1 MCCTSWPCRSWRPS
15 SWPSTSGGSARTAAS
30 RGRSRGNEVPMADD
44 IQPDQET
51 YDRLIAAG
59 ESERTARAKA
69 KSVAIRRA
77 RGANRAS
84 LQQGDGPAAAAA
96 APAAAVATEAPPAAA
111 APAQAPGAAAPAAP
125 AAPARP
131 AAVPGNGGR
140 RLTPEERAA
149 RVAAAVATKGLPGQA
164 GAAAK
169 QGETHRLLAM
179 VPPEGIQRAEARQE
193 DKVNV
198 WPHLLLREAVA
209 AFAMFA
215 FVTVFSV
222 VVNAPLREL
231 ANSNLTPNPSKA
243 PWYFLG
249 LQELLRYFH
258 PMVAGVTIPGIALLA
273 LMATP
278 YFDKSP
284 SMRPENR
291 KLAILMFTMFMMFWA
306 TLVLAGSFFR
316 GPSFEWV
323 WPWTQTCSTPVH
335 PDKTCLFF
343 EF

>member
-1 MCCTSWPCRSWRPS
+1 
-15 SWPSTSGGSARTAAS
+15 
-30 RGRSRGNEVPMADD
+30 MADD

-69 KSVAIRRA
+69 KSVAVRKA

-84 LQQGDGPAAAAA
+84 LQGDGQAATPAA
-96 APAAAVATEAPPAAA
+96 APAGEAAPAPAAVATEAPAA
-111 APAQAPGAAAPAAP
+111 APAQAPAAAAAPAAP
-125 AAPARP
+125 AARP
-131 AAVPGNGGR
+131 AAAPGNGDR

-149 RVAAAVATKGLPGQA
+149 RVATAVATKGLPGQA

-215 FVTVFSV
+215 FVAVFSM

-258 PMVAGVTIPGIALLA
+258 PMVAGVMVPTVALLG

-278 YFDKSP
+278 YIDKNP

-291 KLAILMFTMFMMFWA
+291 KLAIMMFTMFLMFWA
-306 TLVLAGSFFR
+306 ILVLAGSFFR
-316 GPSFEWV
+316 GPGFNWV
-323 WPWTQTCSTPVH
+323 WPWTETCSTVAH

>member
-1 MCCTSWPCRSWRPS
+1 
-15 SWPSTSGGSARTAAS
+15 
-30 RGRSRGNEVPMADD
+30 MADD

-69 KSVAIRRA
+69 KSVAIRKQ

-84 LQQGDGPAAAAA
+84 LQQGDGPAAAPAAASAGEA
-96 APAAAVATEAPPAAA
+96 APAPAAVATEAPPAAA
-111 APAQAPGAAAPAAP
+111 APAAAPAAAAPAAP
-125 AAPARP
+125 AARP
-131 AAVPGNGGR
+131 AAAPGNGGGR

-149 RVAAAVATKGLPGQA
+149 RVASAVATKGLPGQA

-209 AFAMFA
+209 AFAVFA
-215 FVTVFSV
+215 FVAVFSV

-258 PMVAGVTIPGIALLA
+258 PMVAGVTIPGIALLI
-273 LMATP
+273 LMAAP
-278 YFDKSP
+278 YFDKNP

-291 KLAILMFTMFMMFWA
+291 KLAVMMFTMFMMFWA
-306 TLVLAGSFFR
+306 ILVLAGSFFR

-323 WPWTQTCSTPVH
+323 WPWTETCSTPVH

>member
-1 MCCTSWPCRSWRPS
+1 
-15 SWPSTSGGSARTAAS
+15 
-30 RGRSRGNEVPMADD
+30 MADD

-69 KSVAIRRA
+69 KSVAIRKE

-84 LQQGDGPAAAAA
+84 LQGDGQAAATAA
-96 APAAAVATEAPPAAA
+96 APSGEAAPAPAAVATEAPA
-111 APAQAPGAAAPAAP
+111 APSQAPAAAPAAP
-125 AAPARP
+125 AARP
-131 AAVPGNGGR
+131 AAAPGNGGR

-164 GAAAK
+164 GAEAK

-179 VPPEGIQRAEARQE
+179 VPPEGIQRTEARQE

-215 FVTVFSV
+215 FVAVFSM

-258 PMVAGVTIPGIALLA
+258 PMVAGVMVPTVALLG

-278 YFDKSP
+278 YIDKNP

-291 KLAILMFTMFMMFWA
+291 KLAIMMFTTFLMFWA
-306 TLVLAGSFFR
+306 ILVLAGSFFR
-316 GPSFEWV
+316 GPGFNWV
-323 WPWTQTCSTPVH
+323 WPWTETCSTVAH

>member
-1 MCCTSWPCRSWRPS
+1 
-15 SWPSTSGGSARTAAS
+15 
-30 RGRSRGNEVPMADD
+30 MADD

-69 KSVAIRRA
+69 KSVAIRKASGAPTGPRSSRATARRPPRPPRA
-77 RGANRAS
+77 RAR
-84 LQQGDGPAAAAA
+84 P
-96 APAAAVATEAPPAAA
+96 PRRRWPPRPPPAAA
-111 APAQAPGAAAPAAP
+111 APAQAPAAAAPAAP
-125 AAPARP
+125 AARP
-131 AAVPGNGGR
+131 AAAPGNGGR

-215 FVTVFSV
+215 FVAVFSM

-273 LMATP
+273 LMAAP
-278 YFDKSP
+278 YFDKNP

-291 KLAILMFTMFMMFWA
+291 KLAVMMFTTFLMFWA
-306 TLVLAGSFFR
+306 ILVLAGSFFR

-323 WPWTQTCSTPVH
+323 WPWTETCSTPVH

>member
-1 MCCTSWPCRSWRPS
+1 
-15 SWPSTSGGSARTAAS
+15 
-30 RGRSRGNEVPMADD
+30 MADD

-69 KSVAIRRA
+69 KSVAIRRE

-84 LQQGDGPAAAAA
+84 LQQGDGQAAATAA
-96 APAAAVATEAPPAAA
+96 APTGEAAPAPAAVATEAPA
-111 APAQAPGAAAPAAP
+111 APSQAPAAAPAAP
-125 AAPARP
+125 AARP
-131 AAVPGNGGR
+131 AAAPGNGGR

-215 FVTVFSV
+215 FVAVFSM

-231 ANSNLTPNPSKA
+231 ANPNLTPNPSKA

-258 PMVAGVTIPGIALLA
+258 PMVAGVMVPTIALLG

-278 YFDKSP
+278 YIDKNP

-291 KLAILMFTMFMMFWA
+291 KLAIMMFTTFLMFWA
-306 TLVLAGSFFR
+306 ILVLAGSFFR
-316 GPSFEWV
+316 GPGFNWV
-323 WPWTQTCSTPVH
+323 WPWTETCSTVAH

>member
-1 MCCTSWPCRSWRPS
+1 
-15 SWPSTSGGSARTAAS
+15 
-30 RGRSRGNEVPMADD
+30 MADD
-44 IQPDQET
+44 VQPDQET

-69 KSVAIRRA
+69 KSVAIRKA
-77 RGANRAS
+77 RGVNRAS
-84 LQQGDGPAAAAA
+84 LQGNGQAA
-96 APAAAVATEAPPAAA
+96 APAASEAAPAAVATEAPPAAA
-111 APAQAPGAAAPAAP
+111 APAQAPAAAAPAAP

-131 AAVPGNGGR
+131 AAPGNGGAR

-215 FVTVFSV
+215 FVTVFSM

-258 PMVAGVTIPGIALLA
+258 PMVAGVTIPGIALLV

-278 YFDKSP
+278 YFDKNP

-306 TLVLAGSFFR
+306 VLVLAGSFFR

-323 WPWTQTCSTPVH
+323 WPWTETCSTPVH

>member
-1 MCCTSWPCRSWRPS
+1 
-15 SWPSTSGGSARTAAS
+15 
-30 RGRSRGNEVPMADD
+30 MATED

-69 KSVAIRRA
+69 KSVAARKA
-77 RGANRAS
+77 RGPNRAS
-84 LQQGDGPAAAAA
+84 LQGDGQPAAAATPAAEAAPAPVAAAAEAPAAQAEAPAA
-96 APAAAVATEAPPAAA
+96 APAAAT
-111 APAQAPGAAAPAAP
+111 

-131 AAVPGNGGR
+131 ARAPAGNGG

-164 GAAAK
+164 GAAAR

-179 VPPEGIQRAEARQE
+179 VPPEGIQRTEARQE

-209 AFAMFA
+209 AFAVFA
-215 FVTVFSV
+215 FLTVFSMI
-222 VVNAPLREL
+222 VNAPLLEL

-258 PMVAGVTIPGIALLA
+258 PMVAGVTIPTVALVALA
-273 LMATP
+273 ALP
-278 YFDKSP
+278 YFDHNP
-284 SMRPENR
+284 SARPENR
-291 KLAILMFTMFMMFWA
+291 KLAILMFTMFLMFWA
-306 TLVLAGSFFR
+306 VLVIAGSFFR

-323 WPWTQTCSTPVH
+323 WPWTQNCSTPFH
-335 PDKTCLFF
+335 PDSTCLFF
-343 EF
+343 DF

>member
-1 MCCTSWPCRSWRPS
+1 
-15 SWPSTSGGSARTAAS
+15 
-30 RGRSRGNEVPMADD
+30 MADD

-69 KSVAIRRA
+69 KSVAIRKQ

-84 LQQGDGPAAAAA
+84 LQQGDGQAA
-96 APAAAVATEAPPAAA
+96 APAAAPAGEAAPAPAAVATEAPPAAE
-111 APAQAPGAAAPAAP
+111 APAQAPAAAAPAAP
-125 AAPARP
+125 AARP
-131 AAVPGNGGR
+131 AAAPGNGGSR

-179 VPPEGIQRAEARQE
+179 VPPEGIQRTEARQE

-215 FVTVFSV
+215 FVTVFSM

-273 LMATP
+273 LMAAP
-278 YFDKSP
+278 YFDRNP

-291 KLAILMFTMFMMFWA
+291 KLAILMFTMFLMFWA
-306 TLVLAGSFFR
+306 ILVLSGSFFR

-323 WPWTQTCSTPVH
+323 WPWTETCSTPIH

>member
-1 MCCTSWPCRSWRPS
+1 MTE
-15 SWPSTSGGSARTAAS
+15 
-30 RGRSRGNEVPMADD
+30 EVT
-44 IQPDQET
+44 PDKET

-59 ESERTARAKA
+59 ESERVARAKA
-69 KSVAIRRA
+69 KSVAIRKE
-77 RGANRAS
+77 RGANRGVATAA
-84 LQQGDGPAAAAA
+84 PAAEATAPAEPAAAA
-96 APAAAVATEAPPAAA
+96 APAEAPAAV
-111 APAQAPGAAAPAAP
+111 AAAPAAAQAP
-125 AAPARP
+125 APSRPAARP
-131 AAVPGNGGR
+131 APAGNGNR

-149 RVAAAVATKGLPGQA
+149 RVAAAVASKGLPGQA
-164 GAAAK
+164 SASAK

-179 VPPEGIQRAEARQE
+179 VPPEGIQRTEARQE

-198 WPHLLLREAVA
+198 WPHLLIREAVA

-215 FVTVFSV
+215 FVTVFAV

-258 PMVAGVTIPGIALLA
+258 PMVAGVTIPGIALLILA
-273 LMATP
+273 ATP
-278 YFDKSP
+278 YFDKNP

-291 KLAILMFTMFMMFWA
+291 KLAILMFSMFMMFWA
-306 TLVLAGSFFR
+306 VLVIAGSFFR
-316 GPSFEWV
+316 GPGFNWV
-323 WPWTQTCSTPVH
+323 WPWMENCAANLH
-335 PDKTCLFF
+335 PDKACVFF

>member
-1 MCCTSWPCRSWRPS
+1 
-15 SWPSTSGGSARTAAS
+15 
-30 RGRSRGNEVPMADD
+30 VADD

-77 RGANRAS
+77 RGANRGS
-84 LQQGDGPAAAAA
+84 LQGDGQAA
-96 APAAAVATEAPPAAA
+96 APAASEAAPAAVATEAAPAAA
-111 APAQAPGAAAPAAP
+111 APAQAPAAAAPAAP
-125 AAPARP
+125 AARP
-131 AAVPGNGGR
+131 AAAPGNGGGR

-149 RVAAAVATKGLPGQA
+149 RVASAVATKGLPGQA
-164 GAAAK
+164 GAAAR

-215 FVTVFSV
+215 FVTVFSMI
-222 VVNAPLREL
+222 VNAPLREL

-258 PMVAGVTIPGIALLA
+258 PMVAGVTIPGIALLV

-278 YFDKSP
+278 YFDKNP

-291 KLAILMFTMFMMFWA
+291 KLAILMFTMFLMFWSI
-306 TLVLAGSFFR
+306 LVLSGSFFR

-323 WPWTQTCSTPVH
+323 WPWTQHCSTPVH

-343 EF
+343 EL

>member
-1 MCCTSWPCRSWRPS
+1 
-15 SWPSTSGGSARTAAS
+15 
-30 RGRSRGNEVPMADD
+30 MATDD

-69 KSVAIRRA
+69 KSVAARKA
-77 RGANRAS
+77 RGPNRSS
-84 LQQGDGPAAAAA
+84 LQGDGQATAQAAAPAEPAAAA
-96 APAAAVATEAPPAAA
+96 APAATAE
-111 APAQAPGAAAPAAP
+111 APAAQAEAP
-125 AAPARP
+125 AAAAPARP
-131 AAVPGNGGR
+131 AARPARAPAGNGG

-164 GAAAK
+164 GAAAR

-179 VPPEGIQRAEARQE
+179 VPPEGIQRTEARQE

-209 AFAMFA
+209 AFAVFA

-243 PWYFLG
+243 PW
-249 LQELLRYFH
+249 
-258 PMVAGVTIPGIALLA
+258 
-273 LMATP
+273 
-278 YFDKSP
+278 
-284 SMRPENR
+284 
-291 KLAILMFTMFMMFWA
+291 
-306 TLVLAGSFFR
+306 
-316 GPSFEWV
+316 
-323 WPWTQTCSTPVH
+323 
-335 PDKTCLFF
+335 
-343 EF
+343 

>member
-1 MCCTSWPCRSWRPS
+1 
-15 SWPSTSGGSARTAAS
+15 
-30 RGRSRGNEVPMADD
+30 MADD

-69 KSVAIRRA
+69 KSVAVRKA

-84 LQQGDGPAAAAA
+84 LRQGDGQAAAASAPAAAEA
-96 APAAAVATEAPPAAA
+96 APAAVATEAPPAAA
-111 APAQAPGAAAPAAP
+111 ASAQAPAAAAPAAP
-125 AAPARP
+125 AAA
-131 AAVPGNGGR
+131 PGNGGGR

-164 GAAAK
+164 GAAAR

-215 FVTVFSV
+215 FVTVFSMI
-222 VVNAPLREL
+222 VNAPLREL

-278 YFDKSP
+278 YFDKNP

-306 TLVLAGSFFR
+306 VLVLSGSFFR

-323 WPWTQTCSTPVH
+323 WPWTEHCSTPVH

-343 EF
+343 EL

>member
-1 MCCTSWPCRSWRPS
+1 
-15 SWPSTSGGSARTAAS
+15 
-30 RGRSRGNEVPMADD
+30 MATED

-69 KSVAIRRA
+69 KSVAARKA
-77 RGANRAS
+77 RGPNRAS
-84 LQQGDGPAAAAA
+84 LQGDGQAAAAATPATEAAPAPAAAAAEAPAAQAA
-96 APAAAVATEAPPAAA
+96 APAAAPAAA
-111 APAQAPGAAAPAAP
+111 T

-131 AAVPGNGGR
+131 ARAPAGNGG

-164 GAAAK
+164 GAAAR

-179 VPPEGIQRAEARQE
+179 VPPEGIQRTEARQE

-209 AFAMFA
+209 AFAVFA

-258 PMVAGVTIPGIALLA
+258 PMVAGVTIPTVGLLA
-273 LMATP
+273 LMAAP
-278 YFDKSP
+278 YFDKNP
-284 SMRPENR
+284 SSRPENR
-291 KLAILMFTMFMMFWA
+291 KLAILMFTMFLMFWA
-306 TLVLAGSFFR
+306 VLVIAGSFFR

-323 WPWTQTCSTPVH
+323 WPWTQNCSTPVH
-335 PDKTCLFF
+335 PDSTCLFF

>member
-1 MCCTSWPCRSWRPS
+1 
-15 SWPSTSGGSARTAAS
+15 
-30 RGRSRGNEVPMADD
+30 MADD

-69 KSVAIRRA
+69 KSVAARKA
-77 RGANRAS
+77 RGPNRAS
-84 LQQGDGPAAAAA
+84 LQQGDGQAA
-96 APAAAVATEAPPAAA
+96 APAAAAEAAPAPAAVATEAPAAA
-111 APAQAPGAAAPAAP
+111 APAQAPAAPAAP
-125 AAPARP
+125 AARP
-131 AAVPGNGGR
+131 AAAPGNGGR
-140 RLTPEERAA
+140 RLTSEERAA
-149 RVAAAVATKGLPGQA
+149 RVATAVATKGLPGQA
-164 GAAAK
+164 GAAAR

-215 FVTVFSV
+215 FVTVFSI

-258 PMVAGVTIPGIALLA
+258 PMVAGVTIPGIALLV

-278 YFDKSP
+278 YFDKNP

-291 KLAILMFTMFMMFWA
+291 KLAILMFTMFLMFWSI
-306 TLVLAGSFFR
+306 LVLSGSFFR

-323 WPWTQTCSTPVH
+323 WPWTQHCSTPVH

-343 EF
+343 EL

>member
-1 MCCTSWPCRSWRPS
+1 
-15 SWPSTSGGSARTAAS
+15 
-30 RGRSRGNEVPMADD
+30 MAEE

-69 KSVAIRRA
+69 KSVAIRKE
-77 RGANRAS
+77 RGANRGS
-84 LQQGDGPAAAAA
+84 LQGGGQATATAEAPAEPAAAA
-96 APAAAVATEAPPAAA
+96 APAAEAPA
-111 APAQAPGAAAPAAP
+111 APAP

-131 AAVPGNGGR
+131 APAPGGNGG

-149 RVAAAVATKGLPGQA
+149 RVAAAIATKGLPGQA

-209 AFAMFA
+209 SFAMFA

-273 LMATP
+273 LAAAP
-278 YFDKSP
+278 YFDHNP
-284 SMRPENR
+284 SARPENR
-291 KLAILMFTMFMMFWA
+291 KLAILLFTMFLMFWA
-306 TLVLAGSFFR
+306 VLVMAGSFFR

-323 WPWTQTCSTPVH
+323 WPWTQNCSTPVH
-335 PDKTCLFF
+335 PDSTCLFF

>member
-1 MCCTSWPCRSWRPS
+1 
-15 SWPSTSGGSARTAAS
+15 
-30 RGRSRGNEVPMADD
+30 MADD

-51 YDRLIAAG
+51 YDRLIGAG

-69 KSVAIRRA
+69 KSVAIRKA
-77 RGANRAS
+77 RGVNRAS
-84 LQQGDGPAAAAA
+84 LQQGDGQAAAEPAAAAEPT
-96 APAAAVATEAPPAAA
+96 PAAAVATEAPAAAQPAAA
-111 APAQAPGAAAPAAP
+111 QPAP

-131 AAVPGNGGR
+131 AARPAAAPGNGGR

-149 RVAAAVATKGLPGQA
+149 RVAAAVATRGLPGQA

-215 FVTVFSV
+215 FVTVFSM

-278 YFDKSP
+278 YFDRNP

-291 KLAILMFTMFMMFWA
+291 KLAIMMFTMFLMFWA
-306 TLVLAGSFFR
+306 ILVLAGSFFR

-323 WPWTQTCSTPVH
+323 WPWTETCSTPIH